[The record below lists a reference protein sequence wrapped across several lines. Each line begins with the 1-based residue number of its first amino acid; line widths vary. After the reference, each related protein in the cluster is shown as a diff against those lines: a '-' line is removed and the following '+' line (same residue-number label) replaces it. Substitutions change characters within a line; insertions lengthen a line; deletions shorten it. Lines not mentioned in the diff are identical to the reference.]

1 MQRPFVSRR
10 WLALPVALLC
20 ACGGGKRTGGSKA
33 VIPPPNVRGTITN
46 EAGAPIAGVKVTLE
60 GLDAATESEANGA
73 YSLVVDKAQVGRG
86 VTITLR
92 HPDYSPLH
100 GTVGLVATNNT
111 ADYQLRAHGVVA
123 TVALP
128 SAAGE
133 PPATVT
139 APGDANG
146 GGATLRIQAGDLAL
160 PSGAAATG
168 NALVKMTYWG
178 TGNSFMTAPAPLY
191 GLTPGD
197 GNATG
202 LYSYG
207 MANVEVTQGNDV
219 LQVAAGKTLALDF
232 ARAPGVDPNLLQAV
246 DPNDPTGPHL
256 WFADPNTGR
265 WTAAGGLA
273 TGATTIDPNDGTV
286 HAMLPHLSAWN
297 IDGIPVTNS
306 CLTGKVINNCNTK
319 VTGASYSLWLL
330 TTTGE
335 LAVYTIQPDATGRYY
350 VNINGAAVN
359 EMGQQV
365 KQGSF
370 YAWVSGY
377 QQPAQTACN
386 PTGKDTYTALCT
398 KDAPGQY
405 YVAHSCAGW
414 DTGLRS
420 DPGANRP
427 IDYKSWVTKCNLQLQ
442 TMPMCG
448 YAPGTRSTTAGG
460 RCQYWEG
467 GTMHGGTPMV
477 EGNCGTLPDF
487 VVPGC
492 GSPPQSGD
500 RCKEAGAKK
509 EGDACNEDIDCCPN
523 ASLECADGLCV
534 PKTDAG

>member
-10 WLALPVALLC
+10 WLALPLVLLC
-20 ACGGGKRTGGSKA
+20 ACGSGKRRA
-33 VIPPPNVRGTITN
+33 DILPPNVSGTITN
-46 EAGAPIAGVKVTLE
+46 EAGTPVAGVKVTLE
-60 GLDAATESEANGA
+60 GLDASSVSAANGT
-73 YSLVVDKAQVGRG
+73 YTLVATQAHVGRG
-86 VTITLR
+86 ATITLT
-92 HPDYSPLH
+92 HPDYTPLH
-100 GTVGLVATNNT
+100 GTVGLITTNNT
-111 ADYQLRAHGVVA
+111 ADYQLRAHGIVT

-128 SAAGE
+128 AAAGD

-146 GGATLRIQAGDLAL
+146 GGATLRIHAGDLAL

-168 NALVKMTYWG
+168 NAQVKMTYWG
-178 TGNSFMTAPAPLY
+178 TGSSFMTAPAPLY
-191 GLTPGD
+191 GLSPGD
-197 GNATG
+197 ANAAG

-232 ARAPGVDPNLLQAV
+232 ARAPGVDPNLLQNL

-256 WFADPNTGR
+256 WYADPNTGR

-273 TGATTIDPNDGTV
+273 TGATTVDPNDGTV
-286 HAMLPHLSAWN
+286 HAALPHLSAWN
-297 IDGIPVTNS
+297 IDGIAVTNS
-306 CLTGKVINNCNTK
+306 CLTGKVINNCNTNT
-319 VTGASYSLWLL
+319 VGAKYSLWML

-335 LAVYTIQPDATGRYY
+335 LAVFTIQPDATGTYY

-359 EMGQQV
+359 AMGQQQ
-365 KQGSF
+365 KTGEF

-377 QQPAQTACN
+377 QQPDQTVCN
-386 PTGKDTYTALCT
+386 PTGKSTYSALCT

-405 YVAHSCAGW
+405 YVEHSCAGW

-427 IDYKSWVTKCNLQLQ
+427 IDYKSWVARCPNLQPLS
-442 TMPMCG
+442 MPMCG
-448 YAPGTRSTTAGG
+448 YAPGTRATTDSG

-467 GTMHGGTPMV
+467 GNLHGGLQMT
-477 EGNCGTLPDF
+477 EGMCGTMPDF

-492 GSPPQSGD
+492 GSPPQTGD
-500 RCKEAGAKK
+500 KCKEAGAKQ
-509 EGDACNEDIDCCPN
+509 EGDACNQDIDCCPN

-534 PKTDAG
+534 PRTDAG